1 LATSRASID
10 LPLEAVNLGSE
21 VLAGLDGEDDDGDDD
36 GEDDEDDDEEDSPAP
51 ADSLGANSAAATKV
65 SAAEPAA
72 INHGAASPCAK

>member
-1 LATSRASID
+1 MDIPCNQIYDVID
-10 LPLEAVNLGSE
+10 CIEE
-21 VLAGLDGEDDDGDDD
+21 EDDGDDGDDDGDDD
-36 GEDDEDDDEEDSPAP
+36 EDDDDEEDSPAP